1 MEQEQVISQ
10 LTALVQGEISPANW
24 LAWWDQN
31 LSSLERKLPRTAFL
45 KIKPNKAFGVT
56 RAALISQTGAA
67 DFLGK
72 EGIALVRSDVYSR
85 DWAHEVVDLEKS
97 YDSKNKAV
105 RGEFQKNFLAVQTSF
120 PRLYKALVKHLSF
133 DDTVT
138 SGISLSDIS
147 LKEHT
152 LDYTFSEN
160 QKMFFTLFS
169 VIQLDGIKIEFSRV
183 NWIEVNNQKLLFIGE
198 YWSKNDG
205 DSVVCKPESADAVYY
220 FNHSSNSDSL
230 NLLSETFLDFIEKKL
245 AKFIKAN
252 GEE

>member
-1 MEQEQVISQ
+1 MEQAQVISQ
-10 LTALVQGEISPANW
+10 LTALVQGDISPANW

-31 LSSLERKLPRTAFL
+31 LSSLEQNLPRTAFL
-45 KIKPNKAFGVT
+45 KIKPNKAFGAT

-72 EGIALVRSDVYSR
+72 QGIALVRSDAYAR

-97 YDSKNKAV
+97 YDIKNKAV
-105 RGEFQKNFLAVQTSF
+105 REDFEKNFLAVQTSF
-120 PRLYKALVKHLSF
+120 PRLYKALVKYLSF

-138 SGISLSDIS
+138 SGMSLSDIS
-147 LKEHT
+147 LKERT
-152 LDYTFSEN
+152 LGYTFSEN
-160 QKMFFTLFS
+160 QKIFFTLFS
-169 VIQLDGIKIEFSRV
+169 VLQLDGIKIEFSRV

-198 YWSKNDG
+198 YWLKNDG
-205 DSVVCKPESADAVYY
+205 DSIVCRPEPADAVYY

-230 NLLSETFLDFIEKKL
+230 NWLSETFLDFIEKIL

-252 GEE
+252 SKE